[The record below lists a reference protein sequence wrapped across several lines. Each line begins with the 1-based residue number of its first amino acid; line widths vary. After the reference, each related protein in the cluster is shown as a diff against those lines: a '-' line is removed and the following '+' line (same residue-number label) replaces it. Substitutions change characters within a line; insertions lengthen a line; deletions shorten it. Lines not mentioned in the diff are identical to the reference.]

1 MWQLIPHG
9 MVPFTEKIEEII
21 HLTDLFLLDIKHI
34 HPEKCKNL
42 VSFSNEKELAFA
54 KKLSDMG
61 KPMWIRQVI
70 IPSITD
76 NEEDLKM
83 LKDFLSSLKTVEKV
97 ELLKYHNMGK
107 FKWDNLGVPYEL
119 ENIPPATEEDIVR
132 AKKILGIK

>member
-83 LKDFLSSLKTVEKV
+83 LKDFLSSLKHCLQFLF
-97 ELLKYHNMGK
+97 LLS
-107 FKWDNLGVPYEL
+107 DNIFLWHDSHQH
-119 ENIPPATEEDIVR
+119 IIDWSST
-132 AKKILGIK
+132 

>member
-1 MWQLIPHG
+1 
-9 MVPFTEKIEEII
+9 
-21 HLTDLFLLDIKHI
+21 
-34 HPEKCKNL
+34 
-42 VSFSNEKELAFA
+42 
-54 KKLSDMG
+54 MG
-61 KPMWIRQVI
+61 KPLWIRQVI

-107 FKWDNLGVPYEL
+107 FKWDNLGVAYEL
-119 ENIPPATEEDIVR
+119 ENILPATEEDIVR

>member
-1 MWQLIPHG
+1 MWQLILLG
-9 MVPFTEKIEEII
+9 MVPITEKIQEII
-21 HLTDLFLLDIKHI
+21 HLADLFLLDIKHI

-42 VSFSNEKELAFA
+42 VGFSNERELAFA
-54 KKLSDMG
+54 KTLSELG

-76 NEEDLKM
+76 DEEDLKT
-83 LKDFLSSLKTVEKV
+83 LKNFLSSLKNVEKV

-107 FKWDNLGVPYEL
+107 FKWDNLRVAYEL